1 MYFVVA
7 AQFIVYFYSTF
18 LKAVTLQ
25 LVSHRLDLHDLRH
38 CYNERD
44 ARRDQ
49 L

>member
-18 LKAVTLQ
+18 LKAVSLQ
-25 LVSHRLDLHDLRH
+25 LVSHRLDLRHDR
-38 CYNERD
+38 YNERD
-44 ARRDQ
+44 TRRDQ